1 MNAPESWCAVH
12 RVRFT
17 RTCLVCQSEERDRSE
32 RPTGLRWTPPPDD
45 TSTPQSRRMD
55 NLLRDF
61 AARREA
67 KYLAAG
73 LAVPGSVEEQEA
85 IEASTAM
92 SRRLAVED
100 RLPRHLRGRKLRRG
114 YTPPPTREG
123 QFA

>member
-1 MNAPESWCAVH
+1 MRPPEQWCPRH
-12 RVRFT
+12 RLRFSRVCGACRDAEKQ
-17 RTCLVCQSEERDRSE
+17 RTE
-32 RPTGLRWTPPPDD
+32 RPTGLYAVESPKPE
-45 TSTPQSRRMD
+45 STPQSRRMD